1 MKRTLSMLIALLLCL
16 SVFAGCAKIEDLS
29 SATKIE
35 ITKYSTTS
43 DNDDIY
49 SVTVDNDEQV
59 KYICDNLNSLTMKKM
74 GYNKP
79 TEKEYTLTFYS
90 SGREIQII
98 SITAHGWIDY
108 NGDFYNIVE
117 GELDISYIASLLS
130 NATPSNEDTAS
141 NTSNTFEYS
150 AGEKAVLTVL
160 STENLSKRYKDWDMN
175 PADYST
181 DEARIK
187 ELINIID
194 RQTWSP
200 LSSGTVSII
209 QQDAS
214 LNLDR
219 TLISEKDNGTPCDVG
234 ENANIVYFFDLEQ
247 GTVLMVYEVF
257 NTDMWD
263 RCCTLSEEDLSAVI
277 EVFYYYRSMHIE

>member
-1 MKRTLSMLIALLLCL
+1 MKRILSILIVLLLCL
-16 SVFAGCAKIEDLS
+16 STFAGCD
-29 SATKIE
+29 TPD
-35 ITKYSTTS
+35 ST
-43 DNDDIY
+43 DDKGKNN
-49 SVTVDNDEQV
+49 NDEQQDV
-59 KYICDNLNSLTMKKM
+59 
-74 GYNKP
+74 
-79 TEKEYTLTFYS
+79 
-90 SGREIQII
+90 Q
-98 SITAHGWIDY
+98 
-108 NGDFYNIVE
+108 
-117 GELDISYIASLLS
+117 
-130 NATPSNEDTAS
+130 ATS
-141 NTSNTFEYS
+141 FEYS
-150 AGEKAVLTVL
+150 AGEKAVITVL

-175 PADYST
+175 PAEYST
-181 DEARIK
+181 DEARIQ

-194 RQTWSP
+194 RQTWAP
-200 LSSGTVSII
+200 LSSGNISVM

-214 LNLDR
+214 LKLDR

>member
-1 MKRTLSMLIALLLCL
+1 MKKTLSMLIALLLCL

-29 SATKIE
+29 STTKIE
-35 ITKYSTTS
+35 ITKYSTTDDS
-43 DNDDIY
+43 DDIY

-59 KYICDNLNSLTMKKM
+59 KHICDNLNSLSMKKM

-79 TEKEYTLTFYS
+79 TEIEYTLTFYS
-90 SGREIQII
+90 SARKIQTI

-108 NGDFYNIVE
+108 NGDFHNVVD
-117 GELDISYIASLLS
+117 GELDIDYIDSLLKD
-130 NATPSNEDTAS
+130 AILSNEDTAS
-141 NTSNTFEYS
+141 NTSNAFEYS

-175 PADYST
+175 PAEYST
-181 DEARIK
+181 DESRIQ
-187 ELINIID
+187 ELINILD
-194 RQTWSP
+194 RQTWVP
-200 LSSGTVSII
+200 LSSGNISVM

-214 LNLDR
+214 LKLDR

-247 GTVLMVYEVF
+247 GTILMVYEVF

>member
-247 GTVLMVYEVF
+247 GTVLMVYAVF

-263 RCCTLSEEDLSAVI
+263 RCCTLSEDDLNAVI
-277 EVFYYYRSMHIE
+277 EIFYYYRSMHIE